1 MVHNNILRG
10 ELNSR
15 FLIMVTLT
23 VGSVLGSYLP
33 TLWGAG
39 VFSMWSI
46 LLGAIGGLVGIWVGY
61 KLSRL

>member
-1 MVHNNILRG
+1 M
-10 ELNSR
+10 NSK

-39 VFSMWSI
+39 LFSMWSV
-46 LLGAIGGLVGIWVGY
+46 LLGGIGGLLGIWVGY